1 MGDFKCLTFNVKGIQ
16 NKVKRTQIFNY
27 CKEKI
32 NENGIVLLQETH
44 SCGKNLAKWKNEW
57 GTDLYLN
64 HGSSNSRGT
73 LIAFTKRFEKK
84 VLRYID
90 DKNGRIQILTFEHK
104 KKKFMI
110 INVYNNNT
118 EKEQVET
125 LKKIDTLMGS
135 FDDINE
141 YSIIAGGDWNFIL
154 DKKLD
159 AYGGSPKL
167 KLHSI
172 AEHTKLKNKFYCV
185 IYIELE
191 IKI

>member
-1 MGDFKCLTFNVKGIQ
+1 
-16 NKVKRTQIFNY
+16 
-27 CKEKI
+27 
-32 NENGIVLLQETH
+32 
-44 SCGKNLAKWKNEW
+44 
-57 GTDLYLN
+57 
-64 HGSSNSRGT
+64 
-73 LIAFTKRFEKK
+73 
-84 VLRYID
+84 
-90 DKNGRIQILTFEHK
+90 
-104 KKKFMI
+104 MI

-172 AEHTKLKNKFYCV
+172 AEHTKLKNKILLCDKYRIRNKQLKRSTFGQKIPCLERRLGRFLIPKFYKLGLLHVKFCLPYYPTILQFVSRLTQKMGFFKKGKV
-185 IYIELE
+185 IAN
-191 IKI
+191 